1 MKHIMHNPNLLY
13 LKRYVILNQIGA
25 SVNMK
30 GEKYFLDIQNN
41 MEFIKA
47 RGEIVKLLKSLFA
60 SDINNVDKF
69 IGFIIVLHIL
79 LFSFGWL
86 KYNLFTIGW
95 ILMVHVMIF
104 YFIIRVHLL
113 IVIRFLVSS
122 DS

>member
-1 MKHIMHNPNLLY
+1 
-13 LKRYVILNQIGA
+13 
-25 SVNMK
+25 MK

-122 DS
+122 INGKYKK